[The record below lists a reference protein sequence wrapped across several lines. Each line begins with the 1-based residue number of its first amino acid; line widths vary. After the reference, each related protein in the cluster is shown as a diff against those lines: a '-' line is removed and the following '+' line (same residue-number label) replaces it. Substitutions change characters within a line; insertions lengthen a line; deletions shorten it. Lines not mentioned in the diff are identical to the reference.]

1 MKALVTGVAGFIGS
15 HLAERLLRDGHEV
28 IGVDCFTDYYGRDL
42 KEANLAD
49 VRATGGQ
56 AFSFVEA
63 DLNSVDLTEL
73 LQPVTH
79 VFHQAGQP
87 GVRLSWGTDFA
98 AYIDANIAATQRL
111 LEAARTAPALE
122 RVVYASSSSVY
133 GDAERYPTTELDRP
147 MPRSP
152 YGVTKLAAEHLCVLY
167 AKNFGVPTTSL
178 RYFTVYGPRQRP
190 DMAFTRFLKAALRGD
205 TIGVYGDGEQ
215 VRDFTYVADI
225 VEANVRAAMTDTPAG
240 AVYNVAGGSSV
251 TVNEVLAIIEKLTER
266 PLDVHRSAAVDGDV
280 RITGGSTGEF
290 TAATGWTST
299 VTVEEGLERHLAWA
313 EETLADVP
321 SRRADAT

>member
-1 MKALVTGVAGFIGS
+1 MKALVTGVAGFVGS
-15 HLAERLLRDGHEV
+15 HLAERLIRDGHDV
-28 IGVDCFTDYYGRDL
+28 IGIDSFTDYYSRDL
-42 KEANLAD
+42 KESNLAQ
-49 VRATGGQ
+49 VRAQTGG
-56 AFSFVEA
+56 SFTFHEA
-63 DLNSVDLTEL
+63 DLNTVDLDEL
-73 LQPVTH
+73 LAPVTH

-87 GVRLSWGTDFA
+87 GVRLSWGSDFA

-111 LEAARTAPALE
+111 LEAARSAPLLE
-122 RVVYASSSSVY
+122 RLVYASSSSVY

-190 DMAFTRFLKAALRGD
+190 DMAFTRFLQSALRGD

-225 VEANVRAAMTDTPAG
+225 VDANVRAATSDVPDG
-240 AVYNVAGGSSV
+240 SVFNVAGGSSV
-251 TVNEVLAIIEKLTER
+251 TVNQVLEIVEKLTGA
-266 PLDVHRSAAVDGDV
+266 PLKVERSAAVDGDV
-280 RITGGSTGEF
+280 RITGGSTEAF
-290 TAATGWTST
+290 VAATGWHST

-313 EETLADVP
+313 RDLEG
-321 SRRADAT
+321 